1 MEKFILLVVS
11 VCFYLSAA
19 AQKSEP
25 KYTLL
30 KGKTYTMNMFKDWIP
45 PTGVTLSDQR
55 LRKRKYEEWT
65 FMRVNPKR
73 RDRCG
78 STLTITE
85 IKGCKSYYEKYR
97 EDSIRRASSDF
108 YVKLVYQRLN
118 KNNVRGIVSSAE
130 KADRHPETH
139 ELSSLQCIEWYLQ
152 GEKNTYHIS
161 LCSCAMLLELLP
173 EVEKLVFSLKEND

>member
-1 MEKFILLVVS
+1 MRKFILLVIS
-11 VCFYLSAA
+11 VCFHLSIA

-45 PTGVTLSDQR
+45 PTGVTLSHQR
-55 LRKRKYEEWT
+55 LRKGKYEEWAYV
-65 FMRVNPKR
+65 RLNPQR

-78 STLTITE
+78 ATLTITE

-97 EDSIRRASSDF
+97 EDSIQRTNDDCI
-108 YVKLVYQRLN
+108 KLIYKRLN
-118 KNNVRGIVSSAE
+118 KNNVRAIVSSAY

-139 ELSSLQCIEWYLQ
+139 ELSSLQYIEWYLQ

-161 LCSCAMLLELLP
+161 LCSCTMLLELLP